1 MEYIRNGEMVGS
13 SMRLELYKEEIEDSD
28 YVYFRV
34 YALTNHLAQQKL
46 KELGKEVSQKAIPE
60 DKSGIENNIKLL
72 IRKPN
77 NQYIEL
83 IVNRFS
89 YMKQLKYE
97 LCKSQNLDF

>member
-1 MEYIRNGEMVGS
+1 MGS
-13 SMRLELYKEEIEDSD
+13 SMRLELYKEEIEDSENI
-28 YVYFRV
+28 YFRI
-34 YALTNHLAQQKL
+34 YALTNHHAQLKL
-46 KELGKEVSQKAIPE
+46 KEIGKEVSQKAIPE

-89 YMKQLKYE
+89 PLKLLKYE
-97 LCKSQNLDF
+97 LCKSQNLDY